1 MGIFG
6 SPQDQVD
13 LDDLKARVARLEAA
27 VASLQAQ
34 VAAGATGG
42 AVGGIPYGAPSP
54 VVPSAGALPAE
65 GAWLAEVRA
74 LKQRGKL
81 IEAIKLY
88 RQNTGLGLKES
99 KDAVEGLY

>member
-6 SPQDQVD
+6 SPQEQVD
-13 LDDLKARVARLEAA
+13 FDGLKDRVTKLEAA

-34 VAAGATGG
+34 VAAGAGGRG
-42 AVGGIPYGAPSP
+42 AVAS
-54 VVPSAGALPAE
+54 ALPAD

-74 LKQRGKL
+74 LKESGNV
-81 IEAIKLY
+81 IGAIKLY
-88 RQNTGLGLKES
+88 RENTGLGLKEA

>member
-6 SPQDQVD
+6 SPQEQVD
-13 LDDLKARVARLEAA
+13 FDDLKARVAKLEAA

-34 VAAGATGG
+34 VAAGVGG
-42 AVGGIPYGAPSP
+42 AVGGIPYGAPSA
-54 VVPSAGALPAE
+54 VVPSAGALPVE

-74 LKQRGKL
+74 LKESGKL